1 MNGTR
6 RTPTCDQIGA
16 VFVNVEDVKEKQTND
31 EPQGDAMNHEQWAEC
46 EWDGCQLMVHEESEG
61 EPLCW
66 IHYPEQL
73 AEEQAETANKM
84 AKEDF

>member
-1 MNGTR
+1 
-6 RTPTCDQIGA
+6 
-16 VFVNVEDVKEKQTND
+16 
-31 EPQGDAMNHEQWAEC
+31 MNHEQWAEC